1 MTVPEGQTPSAPDND
16 TPDDGT
22 HDGRPDDLAGTGRTP
37 SAPDNDT
44 PDDGTHAG
52 S

>member
-1 MTVPEGQTPSAPDND
+1 MSQPDGQTPHAPDVD
-16 TPDDGT
+16 QPDGGAHDGSASPDD
-22 HDGRPDDLAGTGRTP
+22 TGRTP

-44 PDDGTHAG
+44 LDDGTHAG

>member
-1 MTVPEGQTPSAPDND
+1 MTEPDGQTPHVPDND
-16 TPDDGT
+16 TLDDDA
-22 HDGRPDDLAGTGRTP
+22 HAGEGAARTP

-44 PDDGTHAG
+44 LDDGTHDG

>member
-1 MTVPEGQTPSAPDND
+1 MTEPDGQTPNVPDND
-16 TPDDGT
+16 TVDDDT
-22 HDGRPDDLAGTGRTP
+22 HDGDGSGRTP

-44 PDDGTHAG
+44 VDDGTHAG